1 MITIKHT
8 IDTAIA
14 AVEAFREGV
23 DDRADREFEIAL
35 MNLENA
41 KMRATRGIAM
51 RAGLFD
57 EIDLQ
62 TPEGLDQAMKRAAVL
77 AGVRLDDASD
87 PRDDGPR
94 DAARAD

>member
-1 MITIKHT
+1 MVTIKHT
-8 IDTAIA
+8 IDEAIA
-14 AVEAFREGV
+14 AIEAFREGV
-23 DDRADREFEIAL
+23 DDRANREFEIAL

-77 AGVRLDDASD
+77 AGIPVDDDVD
-87 PRDDGPR
+87 PREHVAADG
-94 DAARAD
+94 DHAG